1 MKPVRALIPAALAL
15 AALAACSGG
24 DDHLSEGKM
33 ADVIADLQIAEAI
46 SNSST
51 DFQTDSAR
59 NVMRM
64 AILEKH
70 GITQEEYDTSLRWYG
85 HNLDKYT
92 KLYERVEKV
101 LAGKERKFMA
111 SSESEKGGKE
121 NGMQL
126 WPYSPMAFI
135 SPLGNSDAIQFS
147 IPVNDLPKGERLKWK
162 MRLSKTAPVQIM
174 LGVDYADGATSY
186 ISQRYSSNTRL
197 EVQLQ
202 GDSIRTITRL
212 YGYMRVSR
220 RSDLPV
226 WADSIQLT
234 HLPLAKETYG
244 SFTMQKLYDGPVRRS
259 AADSVKHRPP
269 TVRPITD
276 DPQPQPSAPQ
286 QQPTVQQAP
295 SAAPVSKPRPGG
307 SRIPRLDGAMPDG
320 ATVLPRRR

>member
-1 MKPVRALIPAALAL
+1 MKPVRALIPALAL
-15 AALAACSGG
+15 AALAACSG
-24 DDHLSEGKM
+24 DDHLPEGKM
-33 ADVIADLQIAEAI
+33 ADVIADLQIAEAV

-70 GITQEEYDTSLRWYG
+70 GVTQEEYDASLRWYG
-85 HNLDKYT
+85 HNLEKYT
-92 KLYERVEKV
+92 KLNERVEKV
-101 LAGKERKFMA
+101 LARKEKKLMA
-111 SSESEKGGKE
+111 SSAGEKEGKE
-121 NGMQL
+121 SGTQL
-126 WPYSPMAFI
+126 WPYSAMAFI

-147 IPVNDLPKGERLKWK
+147 IPVNNLPKGERLKWK

-186 ISQRYSSNTRL
+186 ISQRYSGNTRL
-197 EVQLQ
+197 ELQLQ
-202 GDSIRTITRL
+202 GDSTRTITRL
-212 YGYMRVSR
+212 YGYMRVDR

-244 SFTMQKLYDGPVRRS
+244 SFTMQKLYDGPVHRA

-276 DPQPQPSAPQ
+276 NPEPQSVQ
-286 QQPTVQQAP
+286 QSPTVQQAP
-295 SAAPVSKPRPGG
+295 AAAPSSGSRPRPGG
-307 SRIPRLDGAMPDG
+307 SPLRRMDGTVPDN
-320 ATVLPRRR
+320 APVLPRRR

>member
-1 MKPVRALIPAALAL
+1 MKPVRALIPALAL
-15 AALAACSGG
+15 AVLAACSG
-24 DDHLSEGKM
+24 DDHLPEGKM
-33 ADVIADLQIAEAI
+33 ADVIADLQIAEAV

-70 GITQEEYDTSLRWYG
+70 GVTQEEYDASLRWYG
-85 HNLDKYT
+85 HNLEKYT

-101 LAGKERKFMA
+101 LARKEKKLMA
-111 SSESEKGGKE
+111 SSESEKEGKE
-121 NGMQL
+121 SGAQL
-126 WPYSPMAFI
+126 WPYSAMAFI

-186 ISQRYSSNTRL
+186 ISQRYSGNTRL
-197 EVQLQ
+197 ELQLQ
-202 GDSIRTITRL
+202 GDSTRTITRL
-212 YGYMRVSR
+212 YGYMRVDR

-244 SFTMQKLYDGPVRRS
+244 SFTMQKLYDGPVRRA

-276 DPQPQPSAPQ
+276 NPEPQSVQ
-286 QQPTVQQAP
+286 QSPTVQQAP
-295 SAAPVSKPRPGG
+295 AAAPSSGSRPRPGG
-307 SRIPRLDGAMPDG
+307 SPLRRMDGTVPDN
-320 ATVLPRRR
+320 APVLPRRR

>member
-1 MKPVRALIPAALAL
+1 MKPVRALIPAIAF
-15 AALAACSGG
+15 AALAACSG
-24 DDHLSEGKM
+24 DDHLPEGKM
-33 ADVIADLQIAEAI
+33 ADVIADLQIAEAV

-64 AILEKH
+64 AILQKH
-70 GITQEEYDTSLRWYG
+70 GVTQEEYDASLRWYG
-85 HNLDKYT
+85 HNLEKYT

-101 LAGKERKFMA
+101 LARKEKKLMA
-111 SSESEKGGKE
+111 SSAGEKEGKE
-121 NGMQL
+121 SGAQL
-126 WPYSPMAFI
+126 WPYSAMAFI

-186 ISQRYSSNTRL
+186 ISQRYSGNTRL
-197 EVQLQ
+197 ELQLQ
-202 GDSIRTITRL
+202 GDSTRTITRL
-212 YGYMRVSR
+212 YGYMRVDR

-244 SFTMQKLYDGPVRRS
+244 SFTMQQLYNGPVRRS
-259 AADSVKHRPP
+259 AADTVKHRPP

-276 DPQPQPSAPQ
+276 NPEPQSVQQPQ
-286 QQPTVQQAP
+286 TVQQAP
-295 SAAPVSKPRPGG
+295 AGAPSSGSRPRPGG
-307 SRIPRLDGAMPDG
+307 SPLRRMDGTVPDN
-320 ATVLPRRR
+320 APVLPRRR

>member
-186 ISQRYSSNTRL
+186 ISQRYSGNTRL

>member
-1 MKPVRALIPAALAL
+1 MKPTRAFIPALAL
-15 AALAACSGG
+15 AVFAACSG

-33 ADVIADLQIAEAI
+33 ADVIADLQIAEAV

-70 GITQEEYDTSLRWYG
+70 GVTQEEYDTSLRWYG

-92 KLYERVEKV
+92 KLYERVENV
-101 LAGKERKFMA
+101 LARKEKKLMA
-111 SSESEKGGKE
+111 SSAGEKEGKE
-121 NGMQL
+121 SGTQL
-126 WPYSPMAFI
+126 WPYSAMAFI

-162 MRLSKTAPVQIM
+162 MRLSKTAPVQM
-174 LGVDYADGATSY
+174 TLGVDYADGATSY
-186 ISQRYSSNTRL
+186 ISQRYSGNTRL
-197 EVQLQ
+197 ELQLQ
-202 GDSIRTITRL
+202 GDSTRTITRL
-212 YGYMRVSR
+212 YGYLRVDR
-220 RSDLPV
+220 RSVLPV

-234 HLPLAKETYG
+234 HLPLAKETYA

-276 DPQPQPSAPQ
+276 NPEPQRAPQ
-286 QQPTVQQAP
+286 QQPAVQQAP
-295 SAAPVSKPRPGG
+295 SGSRPRPGG
-307 SRIPRLDGAMPDG
+307 SPVPRMDGAMPEG
-320 ATVLPRRR
+320 ATVIPRRR